1 VRFIAEHKDRAD
13 GGLRWGVEPICAV
26 LREQGCPIAPSTY
39 YDAASRPRSRRRQR
53 DELER
58 MAGMLTGGRN

>member
-26 LREQGCPIAPSTY
+26 LREQGCPIAQSTY
-39 YDAASRPRSRRRQR
+39 YDAAGGATMRELARP
-53 DELER
+53 
-58 MAGMLTGGRN
+58 GNGGQDWTEN